1 MNSMTSEPRFS
12 HLDDLADDQP
22 QGGGRVGAFDFRY
35 IVAAVRANLVMIGA
49 LIGAALALALV
60 ITLLQTPR
68 YTASSSIQI
77 NNQGRA
83 ILKNDDEDNSEE
95 VANASDTERFLKT
108 QTDVLKSRGLA
119 QRVAQKLKLSSNPRF
134 FAAQEAREP
143 AAGTGETVVR
153 DKVTT
158 LLLNSLTVNLPRD
171 SRIVKIG
178 FESADPAMSADIA
191 NAYASEFIQA
201 NLKRKFDSSSYARD
215 FVSGQLAE
223 AKQRL
228 EESERALN
236 TYARSAG
243 LINMRD
249 PAAKEGSQG
258 SSSVTT
264 SSLLQINTAA
274 NEAKAKRIAAEG
286 RWKAINSGP
295 LLAATEVTQ
304 NAAMGSLLGQKAT
317 IESAYEEERSR
328 HMDDYPTVKSK
339 KQQLAAIERQIQLT
353 ANNIRNA
360 VRAEYTAA
368 LDAERQLSGQVE
380 SLKGATLSE
389 QDRNVRYGLLS
400 REVDTNRQVYD
411 GLLQR
416 FKELNAS
423 AGITISN
430 VSIIDTAEVPLK
442 PTSPNMLKNM
452 IIGLVVGIMV
462 AAFAVFLKDQ
472 FDDSIRLPEDI
483 EYKLG
488 MPLLGVVPHARKSD
502 PDTEMA
508 DPKSAIA
515 EAYNSLRGSLLYS
528 TPDGLPRVMMITSAQ
543 PSEGKTTTSFSI
555 AKSLARMGKK
565 VVLID
570 ADMRR
575 PSLHRR
581 IDSDN
586 EKGLSTLLTTHERA
600 NLVINPTDTANL
612 SLITSGPIPPSP
624 TELLSGG
631 RLEEILQELSAIF
644 DVVVVD
650 CPPILGLADAPMIS
664 ALADGVVFVV
674 EADRSRHGS
683 LKAALR
689 RLRAMRPVLLGG
701 VLTKFDPL
709 KTGNRYTSY
718 YGYEYYQYQYR
729 YGDDLKS

>member
-1 MNSMTSEPRFS
+1 MNTPFSEPRHS
-12 HLDDLADDQP
+12 HLDDFAEEQQ
-22 QGGGRVGAFDFRY
+22 QGGQRVGAFDFRY
-35 IVAAVRANLVMIGA
+35 ILAAVRANLILIGA
-49 LIGAALALALV
+49 LIAGALAIALV

-77 NNQGRA
+77 NNQGRSV
-83 ILKNDDEDNSEE
+83 LKSDDQDNSEE

-108 QTDVLKSRGLA
+108 QTDVLRSRGLA
-119 QRVAQKLKLSSNPRF
+119 QRVAQKLKLASNPRF
-134 FAAQEAREP
+134 FAAQESREP
-143 AAGTGETVVR
+143 AAGTAESAVR

-158 LLLNSLTVNLPRD
+158 LLQKSLTVTLPRD
-171 SRIVKIG
+171 SRIVSIA
-178 FESADPAMSADIA
+178 FQSADPAMAADIA

-228 EESERALN
+228 EESERGLN

-249 PAAKEGSQG
+249 PNAKEGSQA

-264 SSLLQINTAA
+264 ASLLQINQAA
-274 NEAKAKRIAAEG
+274 NDAKAKRIAAEG
-286 RWKAINSGP
+286 RWRAINSGP
-295 LLAATEVTQ
+295 ALSASEVMS
-304 NAAMGSLLGQKAT
+304 NGAIASLLGQKAT

-339 KQQLAAIERQIQLT
+339 KQQLAVIDRQIQT
-353 ANNIRNA
+353 EANNIRNA

-368 LDAERQLSGQVE
+368 LDAERQLLGQVE
-380 SLKGATLSE
+380 NLKGATLSE

-452 IIGLVVGIMV
+452 AFGLVIGIML

-528 TPDGLPRVMMITSAQ
+528 TPDGLPGVLMVTSAQ
-543 PSEGKTTTSFSI
+543 PAEGKTTTSFSI
-555 AKSLARMGKK
+555 ATSLARMGKR
-565 VVLID
+565 VVLVD

-586 EKGLSTLLTTHERA
+586 EAGLSTLLTTHERPET
-600 NLVINPTDTANL
+600 VINQTHVPNL

-631 RLEEILQELSAIF
+631 RLEQIFQDMAAIF

-689 RLRAMRPVLLGG
+689 RLRSMRPVVLGG

-729 YGDDLKS
+729 YGDDLK